1 MKKILFATTALVA
14 TAGFAAAEGVKITGS
29 AEMGIFG
36 GERHGGDNDGAQ
48 FHTDVDVRFGFSGEA
63 DNGLSF
69 GGSIDLD
76 ESDGSGKFKND
87 DEVQGL
93 EDASNIVDDV
103 NGIVG
108 EVNDILG
115 GVDVAGSSGAFGAD
129 KQGGETI
136 FVSFGGAT
144 LTMGDTD
151 GAFDK
156 AMREVNVAAG
166 SIADD
171 ETEHAGFNA
180 NAGLDGTFDG
190 QIVRFD
196 YAFGSFTGSISAEA
210 DDGRDVDD
218 GGPVLGL
225 GVAYS
230 TELAGVTLGV
240 GLGYQSQEAEGDLL
254 GISLDTTF
262 NNGIIA
268 AINYSQLDFDA
279 SGLDN
284 QTHVG
289 IGLGYQMN
297 ALSIGVN
304 YGEVDNVAGADG
316 DSQSGFGLAAAYDL
330 GGGLTA
336 QFGFGSSDTDIGGV
350 DNDSD
355 SYSLGLSMSF

>member
-14 TAGFAAAEGVKITGS
+14 TAGFAAADVAITGS
-29 AEMGIFG
+29 AEMGIIG
-36 GERHGGDNDGAQ
+36 GERYGADNDGAQ
-48 FHTDVDVRFGFSGEA
+48 FHTDVDVTFKFSGEA

-230 TELAGVTLGV
+230 TELAGLTLGV
-240 GLGYQSQEAEGDLL
+240 GLGYQTQEDVGDLWGL
-254 GISLDTTF
+254 SVDTKF
-262 NNGIIA
+262 NNGILA
-268 AINYSQLDFDA
+268 AINYSQLN
-279 SGLDN
+279 LDEDGADDI
-284 QTHVG
+284 THVG
-289 IGLGYQMN
+289 IGFGYVMN
-297 ALSIGVN
+297 ALSLGVN
-304 YGEVDNVAGADG
+304 FGKFENFDG
-316 DSQSGFGLAAAYDL
+316 NDTSSTGFGLTAAYDM